1 MRRLLLILA
10 APMMFLITT
19 AAVCDGQYP
28 LDSTRDVVMDFSN
41 IERSTDVCLNWYHGS
56 PQVIGDV
63 FICKA
68 VKDYPVYGIT
78 PGFPN

>member
-1 MRRLLLILA
+1 MKRLLLILA

-28 LDSTRDVVMDFSN
+28 LDSTRDVVMALDF
-41 IERSTDVCLNWYHGS
+41 ERSTDVCLNYYHGS
-56 PQVIGDV
+56 PQVINDV